1 MADRYRDYVRGL
13 TAPAVGAFMVTPSDS
28 TDLPQVTRAIYCG
41 GTGDISVVMRS
52 GETVTFSAVQ
62 AGTVLPIEA
71 VRVRATG
78 TTASNLVG
86 LY

>member
-1 MADRYRDYVRGL
+1 MEDRYRDYVRGL
-13 TAPAVGAFMVTPSDS
+13 TAPAVGAFAVTPSDQ

-78 TTASNLVG
+78 TTATNLVG